1 MSHHA
6 KLHHPLDSA
15 VLVDGLT
22 KTFKV
27 PIREAGIGQSIR
39 SLFRREFKS
48 VEAVKDVSFRLDAG
62 EIVGFLGP
70 NGAGK
75 TTTIKM
81 LTGLLHPTSGDARVL
96 GHQPWKREKELLR
109 RISLVMGQRNNL
121 QWDLPAL
128 DSFELNQAIYGIPE
142 DVFKERKDTYIEIMD
157 VGDLVTK
164 PVRNLSLGERMKV
177 EIVGTLLHGPEVLFL
192 DEPTIGL
199 DVSMQRRLRQFVLEH
214 NAEMGT
220 TVLLT
225 SHYMADVAAMA
236 SRVIV
241 IDRGQILY
249 DGPLAGLS
257 ERFSA
262 TKTIRVEAQDLP
274 DDLSAFGHLLE
285 RGQDRAAIEVNR
297 DDVSH
302 VAARLLSVS
311 TVTDLSIEE
320 TPLEDVIDRVF
331 TNRSVDSDTPGV

>member
-1 MSHHA
+1 MHD
-6 KLHHPLDSA
+6 PLDSA
-15 VLVDGLT
+15 VFVDGLT
-22 KTFKV
+22 KIFKV
-27 PIREAGIGQSIR
+27 PTREAGIGQSIR
-39 SLFRREFKS
+39 SLFKREFK
-48 VEAVKDVSFRLDAG
+48 EIAAVKEVSFHLEPG

-81 LTGLLHPTSGDARVL
+81 LTGLLHPTSGEARVL
-96 GHQPWKREKELLR
+96 GHKPWKREKELLQ

-128 DSFELNQAIYGIPE
+128 DSFELNKAIYGIPE
-142 DVFKERKDTYIEIMD
+142 DVFRERRDTYIEIMD
-157 VGDLVTK
+157 VGELVTK

-274 DDLSAFGHLLE
+274 DDLGNLGHVLE

-297 DDVSH
+297 DDVSR

-331 TNRSVDSDTPGV
+331 TKRSVDRDTPGV

>member
-1 MSHHA
+1 VDA
-6 KLHHPLDSA
+6 A
-15 VLVDGLT
+15 VAVEGLT

-27 PIREAGIGQSIR
+27 PVREAGLGESIR
-39 SLFRREFKS
+39 SLFRREFRH
-48 VEAVKDVSFRLDAG
+48 VEAVKDVSFRLDPG

-81 LTGLLHPTSGDARVL
+81 LSGLLHPTSGDARVL

-121 QWDLPAL
+121 QWDLPPL
-128 DSFELNQAIYGIPE
+128 DSFELNRAIYGIPE
-142 DVFKERKDTYIEIMD
+142 REFRERRDAYIEIMGVAD
-157 VGDLVTK
+157 IVTK

-199 DVSMQRRLRQFVLEH
+199 DVTMQRRLRQFVLEH
-214 NAEMGT
+214 NQQMKT

-241 IDRGQILY
+241 IDHGQLLY
-249 DGPLAGLS
+249 DGPLGGLS

-262 TKTIRVEAQDLP
+262 TKTIKVEAADLP
-274 DDLSAFGHLLE
+274 ADLTSLGRVLQH
-285 RGQDRAAIEVNR
+285 GQERAAIEVNR
-297 DDVSH
+297 DEVSR
-302 VAARLLSVS
+302 VASSLLATA

-331 TNRSVDSDTPGV
+331 TNRSTDSDAPGS

>member
-1 MSHHA
+1 MWHTA
-6 KLHHPLDSA
+6 A
-15 VLVDGLT
+15 VTKPVRVEGLT

-27 PIREAGIGQSIR
+27 PVRESGLRESVR
-39 SLFRREFKS
+39 SLFSREFTQ
-48 VEAVKDVSFRLDAG
+48 VEAVKEISFSLDKG

-81 LTGLLHPTSGDARVL
+81 LTGLLHPTAGSAEVL
-96 GHQPWKREKELLR
+96 GYEPWRREKELLR

-121 QWDLPAL
+121 QWDLPAV
-128 DSFELNQAIYGIPE
+128 DSFQLNKAIYGIDDNDFE
-142 DVFKERKDTYIEIMD
+142 VLSRRYTELLDAEE
-157 VGDLVTK
+157 LVVK

-177 EIVGTLLHGPEVLFL
+177 EIIAALLHSPEVLFL

-199 DVSMQRRLRQFVLEH
+199 DVSMQRSLRQFLLDYNSDRE
-214 NAEMGT
+214 A

-236 SRVIV
+236 QRVIV
-241 IDRGQILY
+241 IDVGEILY

-262 TKTIRVEAQDLP
+262 HKTIRVEAADLP
-274 DDLSAFGHLLE
+274 EDLSMLGTVV
-285 RGQDRAAIEVNR
+285 QRAPGRAIIEVER
-297 DDVSH
+297 DDVST
-302 VAARLLSVS
+302 VAAHLLNIA
-311 TVTDLSIEE
+311 TVTDLAIEE
-320 TPLEDVIDRVF
+320 VPLEDVIHRVF
-331 TNRSVDSDTPGV
+331 SKQPLAE

>member
-1 MSHHA
+1 MP
-6 KLHHPLDSA
+6 HP
-15 VLVDGLT
+15 VDAPVFVDALT

-27 PIREAGIGQSIR
+27 PVRESGLGQSIR
-39 SLFRREFKS
+39 SLFNREFRQ
-48 VEAVKDVSFRLDAG
+48 VEAVKEVSFEIARG

-81 LTGLLHPTSGDARVL
+81 LTGLLYPTSGTAQVL
-96 GHQPWKREKELLR
+96 GHVPWRREKELLR

-128 DSFELNQAIYGIPE
+128 DSFDLNKAIYGIP
-142 DVFKERKDTYIEIMD
+142 DKEFQQRKTDYIEVMD

-177 EIVGTLLHGPEVLFL
+177 EIVGTLLHRPDVLFL

-199 DVSMQRRLRQFVLEH
+199 DVSMQRRLRQFLLDYNSEFE
-214 NAEMGT
+214 AT
-220 TVLLT
+220 ILLT
-225 SHYMADVAAMA
+225 SHYMADVSAMA

-241 IDRGQILY
+241 IDSGSILY
-249 DGPLAGLS
+249 DGPLSGLS

-262 TKTIRVEAQDLP
+262 TKTIRVEAPDLP
-274 DDLSAFGHLLE
+274 ADLSPFGRVLE
-285 RGQDRAAIEVNR
+285 RGQERAAIEVER
-297 DDVSH
+297 DQVST
-302 VAARLLSVS
+302 VAGQLLRVA
-311 TVTDLSIEE
+311 TVTDLGIEE

-331 TNRSVDSDTPGV
+331 TQQKVEHDPTGG

>member
-1 MSHHA
+1 MLHA
-6 KLHHPLDSA
+6 TLPYPVDSP
-15 VLVDGLT
+15 VVVDALT

-27 PIREAGIGQSIR
+27 PVREAGLGQSIR
-39 SLFRREFKS
+39 SLFNREFRD
-48 VEAVKDVSFRLDAG
+48 VEAVKEIAFSLQTG

-81 LTGLLHPTSGDARVL
+81 LTGLLYPTSGTASVL
-96 GHQPWKREKELLR
+96 GYEPWNRDKELLR

-128 DSFELNQAIYGIPE
+128 DSFDLNKAVYGIPDE
-142 DVFKERKDTYIEIMD
+142 AFLQRRDAYVEIMD

-177 EIVGTLLHGPEVLFL
+177 EIVGSLLHGPEVLFL

-199 DVSMQRRLRQFVLEH
+199 DVTMQRRLRQFILDYNRAH
-214 NAEMGT
+214 GA

-241 IDRGQILY
+241 IDHGSILY
-249 DGPLAGLS
+249 DGPLSGLS

-262 TKTIRVEAQDLP
+262 TKTIRVVAPDLP
-274 DDLSAFGHLLE
+274 EDLSGFGRVLE
-285 RGQDRAAIEVNR
+285 HGQGKAAIEVER
-297 DDVSH
+297 DDVSAI
-302 VAARLLSVS
+302 AARLLEAV
-311 TVTDLSIEE
+311 TVNDLAIEE

-331 TNRSVDSDTPGV
+331 THQSDERDPTRG